1 MAAATHITLGLDLC
15 KKITEQYKL
24 LSLADNKTNGLLISG
39 QQCMLV
45 CDKLLETQRTLELLQ
60 RELPDEETSSPDVG
74 QPTQE
79 LVQVL
84 TRAYET
90 FFKECFCNEWMESAL
105 RQHGDLKETA
115 SGIVYDLQWCRSI
128 LCSIL
133 LKHAGQDNQ
142 ALMPEDCNG
151 MLSAVDRY
159 ALTIAAKSDEK
170 NLKALLGD
178 LEENHTCSGE
188 CWDGKQVSALCLAAQ
203 LLQKIDFQAQ
213 PKAAQKEYYDGLPPP
228 DRNMLSKWPLALLIS
243 QKDLQSESDSHVGSG
258 GFGKVAKVGSGNFG
272 KVSKVVWHGETY
284 AMKRPKRRCIDVI
297 KQEIKALVGLNHPHV
312 MRLLCCTEV
321 SDTECSYIMEL
332 MDMSLHDMLLDGH
345 HISAILQ
352 AVDLMLQVAEGMK
365 YLHNMGIVHRDLK
378 PDNILVKKVQEVSA
392 HHHPDFKNSMSSPLS
407 SPVWIAKI
415 CDFGTSKVKN
425 QSTAFSHQTRPI
437 GTLLYM
443 APEVY
448 ELDPEDEI
456 PERFHPMKTDVY
468 SFGILCSTVVT
479 GIPSEPQ
486 MDGVNLTAMQFRAS
500 VREGK
505 RPNLPPDCPAR
516 LSGLIQRCWHMDP
529 LVRPSF
535 PDICRELRY
544 IKGLLLTDDKS
555 TLAKPPNDESTLAKP
570 PNEGLQGIKT
580 EGPFGGPGG
589 VLVACGAAM
598 FISSIEIQ
606 YERDPSPLIWTLKV
620 EQEYNGYKA
629 TTTFGEEKTLDNV
642 QREKFSLKPNE
653 FLTQIEG
660 YYGVT
665 HLPIGGVGIL
675 GLTGITFH
683 TNLQKVYGPY
693 GGGKE
698 QNFTHFQTS
707 VGKIVGFFG
716 KAGQI
721 VDQLGV
727 FMSDL

>member
-24 LSLADNKTNGLLISG
+24 LSLADNKSNGLLISG

-45 CDKLLETQRTLELLQ
+45 CNKLLETQGTLELLQ
-60 RELPDEETSSPDVG
+60 CELPDEETSSPDVG
-74 QPTQE
+74 QATQE
-79 LVQVL
+79 LVHIL

-115 SGIVYDLQWCRSI
+115 SGILYDLHWYRSI
-128 LCSIL
+128 FCSIL

-151 MLSAVDRY
+151 MLSAMDRY
-159 ALTIAAKSDEK
+159 ALIKAAERDQK

-188 CWDGKQVSALCLAAQ
+188 CWDGKQVSAPCLAAQ
-203 LLQKIDFQAQ
+203 LLKKIDFQAQ
-213 PKAAQKEYYDGLPPP
+213 SKAAQKEYYEGLPPR
-228 DRNMLSKWPLALLIS
+228 DRETLSKWPLALLIS
-243 QKDLQSESDSHVGSG
+243 QKDVQSEGHVGSG
-258 GFGKVAKVGSGNFG
+258 GFGEI
-272 KVSKVVWHGETY
+272 SKVVWRGETY
-284 AMKRPKRRCIDVI
+284 AMKKPSSPWLTSII
-297 KQEIKALVGLNHPHV
+297 KQEIKALVGLNHPHL

-321 SDTECSYIMEL
+321 SHNECSYIMEL
-332 MDMSLHDMLLDGH
+332 MDMSLYAMLYYRHRSCMLE
-345 HISAILQ
+345 

-378 PDNILVKKVQEVSA
+378 PENILVKKVQEVSA
-392 HHHPDFKNSMSSPLS
+392 DHHPDFKNSVS

-448 ELDPEDEI
+448 AVDPGVEI
-456 PERFHPMKTDVY
+456 PKRCHPMKTDVY

-486 MDGVNLTAMQFRAS
+486 IDGVNLTAMQFKDS

-516 LSGLIQRCWHMDP
+516 LSGLIKRCWHADP
-529 LVRPSF
+529 LLRPSF
-535 PDICRELRY
+535 PDICTELRF
-544 IKGLLLTDDKS
+544 IKGLLITDDKS
-555 TLAKPPNDESTLAKP
+555 TLAKPPN
-570 PNEGLQGIKT
+570 EGFQGIKVR
-580 EGPFGGPGG
+580 F
-589 VLVACGAAM
+589 
-598 FISSIEIQ
+598 
-606 YERDPSPLIWTLKV
+606 
-620 EQEYNGYKA
+620 
-629 TTTFGEEKTLDNV
+629 
-642 QREKFSLKPNE
+642 KFL
-653 FLTQIEG
+653 
-660 YYGVT
+660 
-665 HLPIGGVGIL
+665 
-675 GLTGITFH
+675 
-683 TNLQKVYGPY
+683 
-693 GGGKE
+693 
-698 QNFTHFQTS
+698 
-707 VGKIVGFFG
+707 
-716 KAGQI
+716 
-721 VDQLGV
+721 
-727 FMSDL
+727 